1 MHQLFNEYHEPEFII
16 QWYHKEAK
24 HCSASGNALALFDIT
39 EWWIMVQYSYVKV
52 HWGWCSVSYTLME
65 DAVNFG
71 PKYPIIQYCV
81 AVDDKFCYMDTLGI
95 GLCACILS
103 EAGASTRYL
112 SRVYL

>member
-1 MHQLFNEYHEPEFII
+1 
-16 QWYHKEAK
+16 
-24 HCSASGNALALFDIT
+24 
-39 EWWIMVQYSYVKV
+39 
-52 HWGWCSVSYTLME
+52 ME

>member
-1 MHQLFNEYHEPEFII
+1 
-16 QWYHKEAK
+16 
-24 HCSASGNALALFDIT
+24 
-39 EWWIMVQYSYVKV
+39 
-52 HWGWCSVSYTLME
+52 ME

-112 SRVYL
+112 SRVYLQFAVNHYDLSECFKMKRL